1 MNEKIL
7 IVEDDRSIR
16 SFMRVLLT
24 AQNYHVIEAE
34 DGNGGITLALSNQ
47 PDIILL
53 DLGLPDNDGL
63 TVIREIRPHV
73 NSSIIVVSARGK
85 ENDKVSA
92 LDEGADDYLTKP
104 FNAQELLARIRVAL
118 RHKKATA
125 DQTIIPEE
133 SFCYEGLCVDFERRK
148 VIVNQQEVHLT
159 PIEYQVLS
167 LLIKHQG
174 KVLTYR
180 FIVKEVW
187 GSVAL
192 ESDTQTLRVT
202 MANLRRKIE
211 ADPARPSYIVTE
223 IGIGYRFCEDPS

>member
-7 IVEDDRSIR
+7 IIEDDRSIR
-16 SFMRVLLT
+16 SFIRVLLT
-24 AQNYHVIEAE
+24 AQHYTVIEAE
-34 DGNGGITLALSNQ
+34 DGSGGITLALSNQ
-47 PDIILL
+47 PDVILL
-53 DLGLPDNDGL
+53 DLGLPDMDGL
-63 TVIREIRPHV
+63 TVMREIHPHCDAAV
-73 NSSIIVVSARGK
+73 LVVSARGK

-118 RHKKATA
+118 RHRKADKQLKDIVVST
-125 DQTIIPEE
+125 
-133 SFCYEGLCVDFERRK
+133 FVYRGLTVDFEKHR
-148 VIVNQQEVHLT
+148 VLVNANEVHLT
-159 PIEYQVLS
+159 PLEYQVLQ
-167 LLIKHQG
+167 LLIEHQG

-211 ADPARPSYIVTE
+211 DDPARPKYIVTE
-223 IGIGYRFCEDPS
+223 IGIGYRFCEDLS

>member
-7 IVEDDRSIR
+7 VIEDDRSIR
-16 SFMRVLLT
+16 SFIRVLLT
-24 AQNYHVIEAE
+24 AQHYTVIEAE
-34 DGNGGITLALSNQ
+34 DGSGGITLALSNQ
-47 PDIILL
+47 PDVILL
-53 DLGLPDNDGL
+53 DLGLPDMDGL
-63 TVIREIRPHV
+63 TVMRAIHPHCDAAV
-73 NSSIIVVSARGK
+73 LVVSARGK

-118 RHKKATA
+118 RHRRSDKQPQDNVVSTFVY
-125 DQTIIPEE
+125 Q
-133 SFCYEGLCVDFERRK
+133 GLTVDFEKHR
-148 VIVNQQEVHLT
+148 VLVNASEVHLT
-159 PIEYQVLS
+159 PLEYQVLQ
-167 LLIKHQG
+167 LLIEHQG

-211 ADPARPSYIVTE
+211 DDPARPKYIVTE
-223 IGIGYRFCEDPS
+223 IGIGYRFCEEPS

>member
-7 IVEDDRSIR
+7 IIEDDRSIR
-16 SFMRVLLT
+16 SFIRVLLT
-24 AQNYHVIEAE
+24 AQHYTVIEAE
-34 DGNGGITLALSNQ
+34 DGSGGITLALSNQ
-47 PDIILL
+47 PDVILL
-53 DLGLPDNDGL
+53 DLGLPDMDGL
-63 TVIREIRPHV
+63 TVMHEIRPHCDAAV
-73 NSSIIVVSARGK
+73 LVVSARGK

-118 RHKKATA
+118 RHRRSDKQPK
-125 DQTIIPEE
+125 DNVVSIFVYQ
-133 SFCYEGLCVDFERRK
+133 GLTVDFEKHR
-148 VIVNQQEVHLT
+148 VLVNSNEVHLT
-159 PIEYQVLS
+159 PLEFQVLQ
-167 LLIKHQG
+167 LLIEHQG

-211 ADPARPSYIVTE
+211 DDPARPKYIVTE
-223 IGIGYRFCEDPS
+223 IGIGYRFCEDLS